1 MQTRQ
6 LLPRLLS
13 GIALPAIP
21 WCATPARNANLW
33 RLKPV
38 QRPRA
43 PVGLTESG
51 NPSDVFIAAR
61 LKERFCGLRSA
72 PTKRRSRDGVYLDPI
87 GIPPSPAE
95 QDAFLAD
102 TNPTPM
108 RRSIAF
114 SRANSM
120 APDTRGTGSM
130 FYDTL
135 KSTAPWRRVRNPLL
149 QMTTTP
155 NE

>member
-38 QRPRA
+38 QRPRV
-43 PVGLTESG
+43 PVGLTQSS

-95 QDAFLAD
+95 QEAFLAD
-102 TNPTPM
+102 TNPNADEEVD
-108 RRSIAF
+108 RLLASKQYGARYA
-114 SRANSM
+114 RHWLDVLRYAEVDGGM
-120 APDTRGTGSM
+120 APRPES
-130 FYDTL
+130 
-135 KSTAPWRRVRNPLL
+135 
-149 QMTTTP
+149 TTP
-155 NE
+155 NDHYSK

>member
-38 QRPRA
+38 QRPRV
-43 PVGLTESG
+43 PVGLTQSS

-61 LKERFCGLRSA
+61 LEERFCGLRSA

-95 QDAFLAD
+95 QEAFLAD
-102 TNPTPM
+102 TNPNADEEVD
-108 RRSIAF
+108 RLLASKQYGARYA
-114 SRANSM
+114 RHWLDVLRYAEVDGAM
-120 APDTRGTGSM
+120 APCPES
-130 FYDTL
+130 
-135 KSTAPWRRVRNPLL
+135 
-149 QMTTTP
+149 TTP
-155 NE
+155 NDHYSK

>member
-38 QRPRA
+38 QRPRV
-43 PVGLTESG
+43 PVGLTQSG

-95 QDAFLAD
+95 QEAFLAD
-102 TNPTPM
+102 TNPNADEEVD
-108 RRSIAF
+108 RLLASKQYGARYA
-114 SRANSM
+114 RHWLDVLRYAEVDCAM
-120 APDTRGTGSM
+120 APRPES
-130 FYDTL
+130 
-135 KSTAPWRRVRNPLL
+135 
-149 QMTTTP
+149 TTP
-155 NE
+155 NDHYSK

>member
-38 QRPRA
+38 QRPRV
-43 PVGLTESG
+43 PVGLTQSG

-61 LKERFCGLRSA
+61 LKERFAACG
-72 PTKRRSRDGVYLDPI
+72 PRRQTDVPATGSISIRI

-95 QDAFLAD
+95 QEAFLAD
-102 TNPTPM
+102 TNPNADEEVD
-108 RRSIAF
+108 RLLASKQYGARYA
-114 SRANSM
+114 RHWLDVLRYAEVDGAM
-120 APDTRGTGSM
+120 APRPES
-130 FYDTL
+130 
-135 KSTAPWRRVRNPLL
+135 
-149 QMTTTP
+149 TTP
-155 NE
+155 NDHYSK